1 MYNFQKI
8 YVRMPKNIFEWCDEW
23 GGERRKKKM
32 SRTKNIQQSIAFA
45 KIVKKLKCPE
55 LIKNFVQ
62 NTSDK
67 NLANFYRIIANL
79 VYSERFAQDPLVRKK
94 LPKLKKIMQPY
105 RKKWTQLTKK
115 ASKNPREKR
124 NFFIEQ
130 TGNGN
135 IMSIVSSLLPMLLA
149 FL

>member
-1 MYNFQKI
+1 M
-8 YVRMPKNIFEWCDEW
+8 V
-23 GGERRKKKM
+23 KKKM
-32 SRTKNIQQSIAFA
+32 GRAKNIKQSVIFA
-45 KIVKKLKCPE
+45 KIVKKLKSPE
-55 LIKNFVQ
+55 LIKEFVQ

-67 NLANFYRIIANL
+67 NIANFYRIIANL
-79 VYSERFAQDPLVRKK
+79 VYSERFAQDPLVKKK

-105 RKKWTQLTKK
+105 KKKWLKVTRQ

-124 NFFIEQ
+124 NFFMEQ

-135 IMSIVSSLLPMLLA
+135 ILSIITSLLPVLLA

>member
-1 MYNFQKI
+1 MLECQKTFLNG
-8 YVRMPKNIFEWCDEW
+8 VTS
-23 GGERRKKKM
+23 GEGREEKKM

>member
-1 MYNFQKI
+1 M
-8 YVRMPKNIFEWCDEW
+8 RRAKNI
-23 GGERRKKKM
+23 K
-32 SRTKNIQQSIAFA
+32 QSVIFA
-45 KIVKKLKCPE
+45 KIVKKLKSPE
-55 LIKNFVQ
+55 LIKEFVQ

-67 NLANFYRIIANL
+67 NIANFYRIIANL
-79 VYSERFAQDPLVRKK
+79 VYSERFAQDPLVKKK

-105 RKKWTQLTKK
+105 KKKWLKVTRQ

-124 NFFIEQ
+124 NFFMEQ

-135 IMSIVSSLLPMLLA
+135 ILSIITSLLPVLLA

>member
-1 MYNFQKI
+1 MG
-8 YVRMPKNIFEWCDEW
+8 RAKNM
-23 GGERRKKKM
+23 K
-32 SRTKNIQQSIAFA
+32 QSVAFA

-55 LIKNFVQ
+55 LIKDFVQ

-67 NLANFYRIIANL
+67 NIANFYRIIANL
-79 VYSERFAQDPLVRKK
+79 VYSEKFAQNPLVKKK

-105 RKKWTQLTKK
+105 KKKWVQVTKQ

-124 NFFIEQ
+124 NFMIQQ

>member
-1 MYNFQKI
+1 MYQI
-8 YVRMPKNIFEWCDEW
+8 YVRSIIFIEWQ
-23 GGERRKKKM
+23 KKKM
-32 SRTKNIQQSIAFA
+32 GRAKNIKQSVIFA
-45 KIVKKLKCPE
+45 KIVKKLKSPE
-55 LIKNFVQ
+55 LIKEFVQ

-67 NLANFYRIIANL
+67 NIANFYRIIANL
-79 VYSERFAQDPLVRKK
+79 VYSERFAQDPLVKKK

-105 RKKWTQLTKK
+105 KKKWLKVTRQ

-124 NFFIEQ
+124 NFFMEQ

-135 IMSIVSSLLPMLLA
+135 ILSIITSLLPVLLA